1 MNIILRPFTGTGAV
15 FFPTGPPPGGTC
27 EFATEKCLKTCYVN
41 DWSNFDEET
50 RLPYCVK
57 RETYRLIITES
68 IDNIVDRMLI
78 DLAGLQTNIL
88 SWFGSGDCLSRDV
101 ERISAIIQALPSR
114 IVQMGFTRNQ
124 KLWERHKN
132 VFALTIEKIEDA
144 PDRVSMYAI
153 PDYEKETSIMVSPRY
168 EVRGG
173 FCGPHLCMDRDR
185 ARPELTHYINC
196 KTCHRLG
203 TGCFD
208 RRK

>member
-1 MNIILRPFTGTGAV
+1 MTEPINAV
-15 FFPTGPPPGGTC
+15 
-27 EFATEKCLKTCYVN
+27 
-41 DWSNFDEET
+41 
-50 RLPYCVK
+50 
-57 RETYRLIITES
+57 
-68 IDNIVDRMLI
+68 VDRMLI
-78 DLAGLQTNIL
+78 DLAGLQTRIL
-88 SWFGSGDCLSRDV
+88 SWFGSGDCLAKDV
-101 ERISAIIQALPSR
+101 GRISAIIQALPPN
-114 IVQMGFTRNQ
+114 ITQMGFTRNR
-124 KLWERHKN
+124 KLWELHKD

-173 FCGPHLCMDRDR
+173 FCGPHLCVDRDR
-185 ARPELTHYINC
+185 ARPELSHYINC